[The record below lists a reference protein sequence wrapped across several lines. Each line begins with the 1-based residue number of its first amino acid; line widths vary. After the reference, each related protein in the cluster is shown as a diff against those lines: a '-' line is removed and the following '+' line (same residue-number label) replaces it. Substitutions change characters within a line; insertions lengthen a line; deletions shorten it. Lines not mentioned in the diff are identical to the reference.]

1 MLAVGDLKIC
11 VKTLFFRCS
20 GNTYRGMSKW
30 YLEGKGNDKGCVIL
44 NPEAYSCRETEM
56 PKLCALKS
64 LQG

>member
-1 MLAVGDLKIC
+1 
-11 VKTLFFRCS
+11 
-20 GNTYRGMSKW
+20 MSKW